1 MNSLD
6 SPFLAQNPDKVAACL
21 PARTQG
27 GRSMGVGSWLAW
39 LGRFGRVL
47 TLAILLLYSIALSGL
62 GSGSSHDFEDLN
74 GCTKSIIFF

>member
-39 LGRFGRVL
+39 LGRFGRLDVWSSIDSSYL
-47 TLAILLLYSIALSGL
+47 TLVLDCPFWAWVWIESR
-62 GSGSSHDFEDLN
+62 F
-74 GCTKSIIFF
+74 